1 MGYICIHG
9 HFYQPPRENP
19 WLEAVELQDSA
30 YPYHDWN
37 ERVTAEC
44 YAPNSAARILN
55 SEQRIIRILNNYEKI
70 SFNFGPTL
78 LSWLEM
84 KSPRVYRAIL
94 QADQASQERFSG
106 HGSAIAQ
113 AYHHIIMPLANA
125 RDKHTQVVWGIRDF
139 EHRFGRFPE
148 GMWLPETAVDIETLE
163 ILAKLGIKFT
173 ILAPRQARQAG
184 KIGGHS
190 WKDVSGERIDPSMPY
205 QVNLPSGRKINLFF
219 YDGPISRA
227 VAFEELLVDGE
238 GFAKRL
244 MAGFAE
250 DLRPWPELVNIATD
264 GETYGHHH
272 RLGEMALASALAYI
286 ESNELAQLTN
296 YGEYLERHPPIH
308 RVEIVENTSWSCIHG
323 IERWRSNCGCNSGGH
338 NNWNQ
343 EWRQPLREALDWLR
357 DELAPKYEERI
368 QELLKD
374 AWAARDE
381 YIDVVLARSN
391 AARSNESV
399 ERFFSKHALR
409 ELDREQRV
417 EALKLLEL
425 QRHAMLMYTS
435 CGWFFDEVSGIE
447 AVQVLRYA
455 GRAIDLAEQVFGDRL
470 EADFLRR
477 LAKAKSNLPEQGDGA
492 RVYEVHVKPSRVDL
506 LKVGSHYAISDIL
519 EAYGEHAELYCYA
532 VDRKERVCRQSGD
545 AKLVMGKARFTST
558 ITQESALLDFG
569 AVHFG
574 KHHVA
579 AGVRTG
585 ARADGSAEGDGAGLK
600 ELMKAFSLKEGS
612 LEEGKIDEA
621 EIRSWLRLAFGEVHS
636 LEALFR
642 DEQRNVL
649 ALLSNSVLAEIDAAH
664 RQVYERHAEFMRF
677 LTSSGMPLPKS
688 FQASA
693 RSALNSFL
701 RDALATDELRP
712 DHIHS
717 LLAEAKGLEIIL
729 DAPTLE
735 FLMRKRIEKMA
746 EAVATNVTDLR
757 LIEQLHKLV
766 SLARSLPFAVD
777 LWWVRTLCH
786 EWIGQ
791 AYSGF
796 LAKADAGDENAQ
808 AWVAEVTALSEQLL
822 FLRPGGETVQVLADS
837 PLSKGIGA

>member
-55 SEQRIIRILNNYEKI
+55 TEQRIIRILNNYEKI

-78 LSWLEM
+78 LSWLEI

-94 QADQASQERFSG
+94 QADQVSKERFSG

-113 AYHHIIMPLANA
+113 AYHHIIMPLANS

-173 ILAPRQARQAG
+173 ILAPRQARQES
-184 KIGGHS
+184 KIGGRA

-205 QVNLPSGRKINLFF
+205 RLNLPSGRKISLFF

-227 VAFEELLVDGE
+227 VAFEDLLANGE

-250 DLRPWPELVNIATD
+250 DLRPWPELVHIATD

-272 RLGEMALASALAYI
+272 RFGEMALASALAYI
-286 ESNELAQLTN
+286 ESNQLAQLTN
-296 YGEYLERHPPIH
+296 YGQYLERHPPIH
-308 RVEIVENTSWSCIHG
+308 RVEILENTAWSCIHG

-338 NNWNQ
+338 NGWNQ
-343 EWRQPLREALDWLR
+343 EWRQPLRDALDWLR
-357 DELAPKYEERI
+357 DTLAPKYEQRA

-374 AWAARDE
+374 AWTARDE
-381 YIDVVLARSN
+381 YIDVVLD
-391 AARSNESV
+391 RSNESV
-399 ERFFSKHALR
+399 ERFFRKHAVR
-409 ELDREQRV
+409 ELDSDERV
-417 EALKLLEL
+417 VALKLLEL

-435 CGWFFDEVSGIE
+435 CGWFFDELSGIE
-447 AVQVLRYA
+447 TVQVLQYA
-455 GRAIDLAEQVFGDRL
+455 GRAIDLAQQVFEDQL
-470 EADFLRR
+470 EADFLQR
-477 LAKAKSNLPEQGDGA
+477 LVKAKSNLPEHGDGA
-492 RVYEVHVKPSRVDL
+492 RIYVTFVKPSRVDL
-506 LKVGSHYAISDIL
+506 LKVGRHYAVSGIFED
-519 EAYGEHAELYCYA
+519 YGERAELYCYT
-532 VDRKERVCRQSGD
+532 VDRKEHSCQQSGN

-558 ITQESALLDFG
+558 ITQESATLDFC

-574 KHHVA
+574 QHRLA
-579 AGVRTG
+579 AGV
-585 ARADGSAEGDGAGLK
+585 RADGSAEGDCARLNDLI
-600 ELMKAFSLKEGS
+600 EAFSHDERENYETKIGS
-612 LEEGKIDEA
+612 C
-621 EIRSWLRLAFGEVHS
+621 LRQVFGDVHS

-642 DEQRNVL
+642 DEQRKVLNV
-649 ALLSNSVLAEIDAAH
+649 LSNSVLAEVDATH

-677 LTSSGMPLPKS
+677 LTRSGMPLPKS

-693 RSALNSFL
+693 RAALNSFL
-701 RDALATDELRP
+701 RDALAADELKP
-712 DHIHS
+712 NHVHS
-717 LLAEAKGLEIIL
+717 LLAEVKELEIIL
-729 DAPTLE
+729 DAATLE
-735 FLMRKRIEKMA
+735 FVTRKRIEKMA
-746 EAVATNVTDLR
+746 EAVATNVADVGS
-757 LIEQLHKLV
+757 IEQLRKV
-766 SLARSLPFAVD
+766 VALARSLPFAVD
-777 LWWVRTLCH
+777 LWWVQTLCH

-791 AYSGF
+791 AF
-796 LAKADAGDENAQ
+796 CEFIAKADAGDRNAQ
-808 AWVAEVTALSEQLL
+808 AWIAEVSALSEQLL
-822 FLRPGGETVQVLADS
+822 FLHPGRETAQVL
-837 PLSKGIGA
+837 PNGVLSKGMQNGA

>member
-1 MGYICIHG
+1 MGYVCIHG

-55 SEQRIIRILNNYEKI
+55 AEQRIIRILNNYEKI

-78 LSWLEM
+78 LSWLEI
-84 KSPRVYRAIL
+84 KSPKVYRAIL
-94 QADQASQERFSG
+94 RADQASQERFSG

-113 AYHHIIMPLANA
+113 AYHHIIMPLANQ
-125 RDKHTQVVWGIRDF
+125 RDKHTQIVWGIRDF

-148 GMWLPETAVDIETLE
+148 GMWLPETAVDIETLD
-163 ILAKLGIKFT
+163 ILATFGIKFT
-173 ILAPRQARQAG
+173 ILAPCQARQES
-184 KIGGHS
+184 KIGGRS

-205 QVNLPSGRKINLFF
+205 RLNLPSGRQISLFF

-227 VAFEELLVDGE
+227 VAFEDLLDNGE

-250 DLRPWPELVNIATD
+250 DLRPWPELVHIATD

-286 ESNELAQLTN
+286 ESNGLAQLTN

-308 RVEIVENTSWSCIHG
+308 RVEIVENTAWSCIHG

-338 NNWNQ
+338 NGWNQ

-357 DELAPKYEERI
+357 DTLAPKYEQRA

-374 AWAARDE
+374 AWVARNE
-381 YIDVVLARSN
+381 YIDVVLARTN
-391 AARSNESV
+391 AARSNESI
-399 ERFFSKHALR
+399 ERFFKKHALR
-409 ELDREQRV
+409 ELDSEERV
-417 EALKLLEL
+417 VALKLLEL

-447 AVQVLRYA
+447 TVQVLHYA
-455 GRAIDLAEQVFGDRL
+455 GRAIDLAQQVFGDPL
-470 EADFLRR
+470 EADFLQR
-477 LAKAKSNLPEQGDGA
+477 LAKAKSNVPEHGDGA
-492 RVYEVHVKPSRVDL
+492 RIYETFVKPSRVDL
-506 LKVGSHYAISDIL
+506 LKVGSHYAVSDIF

-532 VDRKERVCRQSGD
+532 VDRKEHSCRQSGN
-545 AKLVMGKARFTST
+545 ATLVTGRARFTST
-558 ITQESALLDFG
+558 ITQESAALNF
-569 AVHFG
+569 ATVHFG

-579 AGVRTG
+579 AGVRAQRT
-585 ARADGSAEGDGAGLK
+585 AEGDCASLN
-600 ELMKAFSLKEGS
+600 ELIEAFSHDERKV
-612 LEEGKIDEA
+612 DEA
-621 EIRSWLRLAFGEVHS
+621 EIRSCLKQVFGDVHS
-636 LEALFR
+636 LQALFR
-642 DEQRNVL
+642 DEQRKVL
-649 ALLSNSVLAEIDAAH
+649 GVLSNSVLAEVDAAH

-677 LTSSGMPLPKS
+677 VTSSGMPLPKS

-701 RDALATDELRP
+701 RDALAADELRP
-712 DHIHS
+712 DHVHS
-717 LLAEAKGLEIIL
+717 LLAEAKALEIIW
-729 DAPTLE
+729 DVPTLE
-735 FLMRKRIEKMA
+735 FVMRKRIERMA
-746 EAVATNVTDLR
+746 EAVATNVADVR
-757 LIEQLHKLV
+757 SIAQLQKLV
-766 SLARSLPFAVD
+766 ALARSLPFAVD
-777 LWWVRTLCH
+777 LWWVQTLCH
-786 EWIGQ
+786 EWMGQ
-791 AYSGF
+791 AYCEF
-796 LAKADAGDENAQ
+796 LAKADAGDKNAQ
-808 AWVAEVTALSEQLL
+808 AWIAELSALSEQLL
-822 FLRPGGETVQVLADS
+822 FLHPGGETVQVLPDS
-837 PLSKGIGA
+837 PLSKGMQSGA

>member
-55 SEQRIIRILNNYEKI
+55 TEQRIIRILNNYEKI

-78 LSWLEM
+78 LSWLEI

-94 QADQASQERFSG
+94 QADQVSKERFSG
-106 HGSAIAQ
+106 HGSALAQ
-113 AYHHIIMPLANA
+113 AYNHIIMPLANA

-148 GMWLPETAVDIETLE
+148 GMWLPETAVDIESLE

-173 ILAPRQARQAG
+173 ILAPGQARQEG
-184 KIGGHS
+184 KIGGRS

-205 QVNLPSGRKINLFF
+205 RLNLPSGRKISLFF

-227 VAFEELLVDGE
+227 VAFEDLLANGE

-250 DLRPWPELVNIATD
+250 DLRPWPELVHIATD

-272 RLGEMALASALAYI
+272 RFGEMALASALNYI
-286 ESNELAQLTN
+286 ESNQLAQLTN

-308 RVEIVENTSWSCIHG
+308 RVEILENTSWSCIHG
-323 IERWRSNCGCNSGGH
+323 VERWRSNCGCNSGGH
-338 NNWNQ
+338 NGWNQ

-357 DELAPKYEERI
+357 DTLAPKYEQRA
-368 QELLKD
+368 QEILKD
-374 AWAARDE
+374 AWAARNE
-381 YIDVVLARSN
+381 YIDVVLD
-391 AARSNESV
+391 RSNESIG
-399 ERFFSKHALR
+399 RFLEKHAVR
-409 ELDREQRV
+409 ELDSHERV
-417 EALKLLEL
+417 VALKLLEL

-435 CGWFFDEVSGIE
+435 CGWFFDELSGIE
-447 AVQVLRYA
+447 TVQVLQYA
-455 GRAIDLAEQVFGDRL
+455 GRAIELAQQVFGVQL
-470 EADFLRR
+470 EASFLQR
-477 LAKAKSNLPEQGDGA
+477 LSKAKSNLPELGDGG
-492 RVYEVHVKPSRVDL
+492 RIYETSVRSSQVDL
-506 LKVGSHYAISDIL
+506 LKVGSHYAVSNIF

-532 VDRKERVCRQSGD
+532 VDRKEHSCRQSGN

-558 ITQESALLDFG
+558 ITQESAMLDFG

-574 KHHVA
+574 KHHLA
-579 AGVRTG
+579 AGVRP
-585 ARADGSAEGDGAGLK
+585 DGSAEGDGTRLN
-600 ELMKAFSLKEGS
+600 ELMEAFSHDESKNC
-612 LEEGKIDEA
+612 EA
-621 EIRSWLRLAFGEVHS
+621 EISSCLRQAFSDVHS
-636 LEALFR
+636 LQALFR
-642 DEQRNVL
+642 DEQRKVL
-649 ALLSNSVLAEIDAAH
+649 GVLSNSVLAEADAAH

-677 LTSSGMPLPKS
+677 LTSSGMPIPKS

-701 RDALATDELRP
+701 RDALAADELITDRV
-712 DHIHS
+712 HS
-717 LLAEAKGLEIIL
+717 LLGEAKALDIIL
-729 DAPTLE
+729 DAATLE
-735 FLMRKRIEKMA
+735 FVMRKRIEKMA
-746 EAVATNVTDLR
+746 DAVAANVADVR
-757 LIEQLHKLV
+757 QIEQLQKAV
-766 SLARSLPFAVD
+766 ALARSLPFAVD
-777 LWWVRTLCH
+777 LWWVQTLCH

-791 AYSGF
+791 AYGEFS
-796 LAKADAGDENAQ
+796 ANADAGDKNAQ
-808 AWVAEVTALSEQLL
+808 AWISAVLELSEQLL
-822 FLRPGGETVQVLADS
+822 FVHPRGETVRGLSDGL
-837 PLSKGIGA
+837 LSKGVQSGA